1 MSRNAEG
8 GDRNNFRGFET
19 GNDGGS
25 STDISILGD
34 NYHDSRDTVTN
45 GGMNEESRFIYRT
58 ELLVREA
65 DMDVTL
71 ATELLEDP
79 QKGIVDCMMMSSR
92 LDQWIHRL
100 EKCTMKFEGYQGEN
114 EEVYVWLKH
123 CDDVKHKIILFNTGC
138 KERARL
144 LEASK
149 FPAFNASKMIKTTPS
164 AFPKFDGSSDFDIW
178 VSNWEKLANGC
189 QLSEDCLLI
198 KLRESLIGRAAEY
211 IGKTGM
217 ASLTYKEVWNKL
229 NFRYAIPWL
238 QTQ

>member
-1 MSRNAEG
+1 MFRNAEG
-8 GDRNNFRGFET
+8 GDRNNFRGFKT

-79 QKGIVDCMMMSSR
+79 QKGIVDCMMMSSQ

-114 EEVYVWLKH
+114 EE
-123 CDDVKHKIILFNTGC
+123 I
-138 KERARL
+138 
-144 LEASK
+144 
-149 FPAFNASKMIKTTPS
+149 
-164 AFPKFDGSSDFDIW
+164 
-178 VSNWEKLANGC
+178 
-189 QLSEDCLLI
+189 
-198 KLRESLIGRAAEY
+198 
-211 IGKTGM
+211 
-217 ASLTYKEVWNKL
+217 
-229 NFRYAIPWL
+229 
-238 QTQ
+238 